1 MGQNISLHRIFK
13 KINIVRLARPS
24 LALALG
30 LACQKTAVFHAALQ
44 KNEEI
49 IKIII
54 NFFKETLPYCMFKAR
69 LDCWHDYSL
78 DGIDQA

>member
-1 MGQNISLHRIFK
+1 MQTGQIANWTKHIREKTQKKQQKCQYANVTKCKCAKMQMGQNISLHRIFK

-44 KNEEI
+44 
-49 IKIII
+49 
-54 NFFKETLPYCMFKAR
+54 NF
-69 LDCWHDYSL
+69 
-78 DGIDQA
+78 